1 MESPRGYVIN
11 EDPGLMPTSDPK
23 VLFSHK
29 ASLTAVLRG
38 AVCRVVLSADPAC
51 WGVNTSRERRPKH
64 PLSGESR
71 RFCQPAFEAALYLR
85 EKETHHVS
93 MDLPQVPSC
102 VCREGSSHPTTSE
115 AGGRGAQTRFRPTGS
130 GRPRG
135 PALRLELSWA
145 FQGQHL
151 RQSPGRASSSPKGPI
166 QTHTHSSRRARV
178 YLRVFSFL

>member
-1 MESPRGYVIN
+1 MESPRVYVIN

-23 VLFSHK
+23 VLFSHE

-38 AVCRVVLSADPAC
+38 AACRVVLSADPAC

-64 PLSGESR
+64 PLSGGSR

-102 VCREGSSHPTTSE
+102 VCGEGSSHSTASE
-115 AGGRGAQTRFRPTGS
+115 AGGRGAQPGS
-130 GRPRG
+130 GPQEVAVHEAQPRG
-135 PALRLELSWA
+135 SELSWA

-151 RQSPGRASSSPKGPI
+151 RWPPGRASSSHQRDPSRL
-166 QTHTHSSRRARV
+166 THTHQDEHGST
-178 YLRVFSFL
+178 